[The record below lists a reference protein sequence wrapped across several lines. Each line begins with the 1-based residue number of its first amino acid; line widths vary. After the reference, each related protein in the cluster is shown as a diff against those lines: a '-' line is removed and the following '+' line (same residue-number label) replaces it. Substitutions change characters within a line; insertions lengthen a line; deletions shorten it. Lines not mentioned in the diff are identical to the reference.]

1 MKFFSTRNT
10 SSSTTFKNVLLNG
23 LAPDGGLYMPEIIPK
38 MHIDFLKAHQ
48 HFEELAVSVI
58 HPYTKD
64 QLSRSELTTICKKAF
79 NFPINIKY
87 LNEDDLVLELFHGPT
102 LAFKDFAARFMAQSM
117 SFFQKDS
124 KKNLTIVVATSGDTG
139 GAVANSFYNL
149 DGINVIVL
157 YPSKKVSSVQEKQLT
172 TLGGNITALEVLGTF
187 DDCQSLV
194 KKAFV
199 DVEIQKSL
207 NLSSANSINFARLLP
222 QAIYYMWAWK
232 KCNTDESVCFSIP
245 SGNFGNLTGGL
256 LANQMGLPVE
266 KFIASLNVNDTF
278 LNYLKSGKLIK
289 KETIKTISNAMDV
302 SVPSNIERISCL
314 YGDDVNEIS
323 KKISSWSFTDSLTK
337 NMIKNVFDKYDYLID
352 PHTAVGMLGLGKYR
366 LSSDS
371 FKKCIVLS
379 TAHASKFSNDVEKII
394 NQKIEPPDQIKN
406 LLDKDKNSVKL
417 NNKFESFKEFLLAI

>member
-1 MKFFSTRNT
+1 MKFFSTRNS

-23 LAPDGGLYMPEIIPK
+23 LAPDGGLYMPEIIPR
-38 MHIDFLKAHQ
+38 MPMDILKAHQ

-64 QLSRSELTTICKKAF
+64 QLSLSELTAICEKAF
-79 NFPINIKY
+79 NFPINIKF
-87 LNEDDLVLELFHGPT
+87 LNDDDLVLELFHGPT
-102 LAFKDFAARFMAQSM
+102 LAFKDFAARFMAQTM
-117 SFFQKDS
+117 SHFQKDRN
-124 KKNLTIVVATSGDTG
+124 KNLTILVATSGDTG
-139 GAVANSFYNL
+139 GAVANSFHNL

-199 DVEIQKSL
+199 DEEIQRSL
-207 NLSSANSINFARLLP
+207 YLSSANSINFARLLP
-222 QAIYYMWAWK
+222 QAIYYIWAWK
-232 KCNTDESVCFSIP
+232 KCNTDESVSFSIP

-366 LSSDS
+366 LSSNS

-406 LLDKDKNSVKL
+406 LLDKDKNSIKV

>member
-1 MKFFSTRNT
+1 MKFFSTQNS

-38 MHIDFLKAHQ
+38 MSMDLLKAHQ

-64 QLSRSELTTICKKAF
+64 QLSLSELTAICQKAF
-79 NFPINIKY
+79 NFPLNIKY
-87 LNEDDLVLELFHGPT
+87 LNEYDLVLELFHGPT
-102 LAFKDFAARFMAQSM
+102 LAFKDFAARFMAQTM
-117 SFFQKDS
+117 SYFQKYR
-124 KKNLTIVVATSGDTG
+124 KKNLTILVATSGDTG

-199 DVEIQKSL
+199 DEEIQRSL
-207 NLSSANSINFARLLP
+207 YLTSANSINFARLLP

-232 KCNTDESVCFSIP
+232 KCNTDESVSFSIP

-314 YGDDVNEIS
+314 YGDDINEIS

-366 LSSDS
+366 LSSNS

-379 TAHASKFSNDVEKII
+379 TAHASKFSNGVEKII

-406 LLDKDKNSVKL
+406 LLIKDKNSIKL
-417 NNKFESFKEFLLAI
+417 NNKFESFKEFLLDI

>member
-1 MKFFSTRNT
+1 M
-10 SSSTTFKNVLLNG
+10 
-23 LAPDGGLYMPEIIPK
+23 
-38 MHIDFLKAHQ
+38 
-48 HFEELAVSVI
+48 
-58 HPYTKD
+58 
-64 QLSRSELTTICKKAF
+64 
-79 NFPINIKY
+79 
-87 LNEDDLVLELFHGPT
+87 
-102 LAFKDFAARFMAQSM
+102 
-117 SFFQKDS
+117 
-124 KKNLTIVVATSGDTG
+124 
-139 GAVANSFYNL
+139 
-149 DGINVIVL
+149 
-157 YPSKKVSSVQEKQLT
+157 
-172 TLGGNITALEVLGTF
+172 
-187 DDCQSLV
+187 
-194 KKAFV
+194 
-199 DVEIQKSL
+199 
-207 NLSSANSINFARLLP
+207 LP
-222 QAIYYMWAWK
+222 QAIYYIWAWK
-232 KCNTDESVCFSIP
+232 KCNTDESVSFSIP

-366 LSSDS
+366 LSSNS

>member
-64 QLSRSELTTICKKAF
+64 QLTLSELTAICEKAF
-79 NFPINIKY
+79 NFPINIKF
-87 LNEDDLVLELFHGPT
+87 LNDDDLVLELFHGPT
-102 LAFKDFAARFMAQSM
+102 LAFKDFAARFMAQAM
-117 SFFQKDS
+117 SYFQKDR
-124 KKNLTIVVATSGDTG
+124 KKDLTILVATSGDTG
-139 GAVANSFYNL
+139 GAVANSFHNL

-199 DVEIQKSL
+199 DEEIQRSL
-207 NLSSANSINFARLLP
+207 YLSSANSINFARLLP
-222 QAIYYMWAWK
+222 QAIYYIWAWK
-232 KCNTDESVCFSIP
+232 KCNTDESVSFSIP

-278 LNYLKSGKLIK
+278 INYLKSGKLIK

-366 LSSDS
+366 LSSNS

>member
-1 MKFFSTRNT
+1 MKFFSTRNS

-23 LAPDGGLYMPEIIPK
+23 LAPDGGLYMPEIIPR
-38 MHIDFLKAHQ
+38 MPMDLLKAHQ

-64 QLSRSELTTICKKAF
+64 QLTLSELTAICEKAF
-79 NFPINIKY
+79 NFPLNIKN

-102 LAFKDFAARFMAQSM
+102 LAFKDFAARFMAQTM
-117 SFFQKDS
+117 SHFQKDR
-124 KKNLTIVVATSGDTG
+124 KKNLTILVATSGDTG

-199 DVEIQKSL
+199 DEEIQRSL
-207 NLSSANSINFARLLP
+207 YLSSANSINFARLLP

-337 NMIKNVFDKYDYLID
+337 NMIKNVFDKYDYLI
-352 PHTAVGMLGLGKYR
+352 
-366 LSSDS
+366 
-371 FKKCIVLS
+371 
-379 TAHASKFSNDVEKII
+379 
-394 NQKIEPPDQIKN
+394 
-406 LLDKDKNSVKL
+406 
-417 NNKFESFKEFLLAI
+417 